1 MEWLYTEA
9 MLLFFSAKSLF
20 FMVCQLRI
28 IIPKKRGSGSV
39 VRRVEEITMKNKR
52 HRKRFGTQEVAFA
65 NDPYQLVRKPTAR
78 RKERMI
84 GM

>member
-28 IIPKKRGSGSV
+28 IIPKKRG
-39 VRRVEEITMKNKR
+39 N
-52 HRKRFGTQEVAFA
+52 GTESLALISFSNEKA
-65 NDPYQLVRKPTAR
+65 LPTIKLSN
-78 RKERMI
+78 KERAYSPF
-84 GM
+84 